1 MADLSVNVC
10 GLALRNP
17 ILPAAGPPGRNGEAL
32 VACAKG
38 GAGGLVSKTVSTQ
51 PAQVP
56 TPNMAEIRGGFLN
69 TELWSELPVE
79 QWVSR
84 EYARA
89 KETGLPLIISLGYSA
104 ADIADLAPRVRPF
117 ADALELS
124 THYIG
129 EDPGPMMDAIRA
141 AKGAVQVPVFV
152 KLSPLGREMVA
163 AAQAAQ
169 EAGADGLALINSFGP
184 CLAIDVES
192 GLPLMGSETG
202 YGWLSGPAL
211 KPLAVRCI
219 FDVARAVPLPILGV
233 GGVTDGRDAIEMMM
247 AGAAAV
253 QVCTA
258 AILKGPTVFGK
269 IASDMD
275 AWLEEHGHTSLAAIQ
290 GLTLKRWSER
300 QTRATPVPPSLD
312 LDACTGC
319 RLCEAS
325 CVYDAIHVI
334 DKKAVLDQE
343 RCTGCGLCVT
353 RCRPAALRMAR

>member
-10 GLALRNP
+10 GLVLRNP
-17 ILPAAGPPGRNGEAL
+17 VLPAAGPPGRNGEAL
-32 VACAKG
+32 VACARG

-51 PAQVP
+51 PAEVP

-69 TELWSELPVE
+69 TELWSELTAE
-79 QWVSR
+79 KWIAT
-84 EYARA
+84 EYALA

-104 ADIADLAPRVRPF
+104 ADIANLAPRVQPF

-129 EDPGPMMDAIRA
+129 EDPHPMMDAIRA
-141 AKGAVQVPVFV
+141 AKQAVQVPVLV
-152 KLSPLGREMVA
+152 KLSPLGREMAA

-169 EAGADGLALINSFGP
+169 EAGADGLVLINSFGP

-192 GLPLMGSETG
+192 ALPLMGGETG

-219 FDVARAVPLPILGV
+219 FDVARAVSLPIFGV
-233 GGVTDGRDAIEMMM
+233 GGITRGVDAIEMIM

-258 AILKGPTVFGK
+258 AILKGPTVFGE
-269 IASDMD
+269 IAAQMD
-275 AWLEEHGHTSLAAIQ
+275 AWLDEHGHTSLDAVQ
-290 GLTLKRWSER
+290 GLTLERWSER
-300 QTRATPVPPSLD
+300 LLRTTPVPPSLD
-312 LDACTGC
+312 LNACTGC
-319 RLCEAS
+319 HLCEAS
-325 CVYDAIHVI
+325 CVYDAIHVV
-334 DKKAVLDQE
+334 DKKAILDE
-343 RCTGCGLCVT
+343 EHCTGCGLCVT
-353 RCRPAALRMAR
+353 RCRPGALRMAR